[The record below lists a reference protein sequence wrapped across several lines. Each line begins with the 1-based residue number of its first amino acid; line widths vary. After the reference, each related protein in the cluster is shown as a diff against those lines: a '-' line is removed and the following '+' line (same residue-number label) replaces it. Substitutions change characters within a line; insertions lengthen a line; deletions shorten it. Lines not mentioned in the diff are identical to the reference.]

1 MPAAGR
7 QTPVPVAPAGPAVR
21 EPDLP
26 PAAFDL
32 GDPDDYGDEYRDEEP
47 ARGRGGARAAAGG
60 GADGGGGG
68 GGGRGLSAVPPS
80 LAVGASVILVVL
92 VVLGIFLAT
101 SGGSKGHSTAASSTS
116 PGKYNASLR
125 AAYLDQCV
133 RVSEGK
139 SAYCACTLDTLEASY
154 SEAQFVTFN
163 ENATSAESR
172 QIVQNISHK
181 CAGSK

>member
-1 MPAAGR
+1 
-7 QTPVPVAPAGPAVR
+7 
-21 EPDLP
+21 
-26 PAAFDL
+26 
-32 GDPDDYGDEYRDEEP
+32 
-47 ARGRGGARAAAGG
+47 
-60 GADGGGGG
+60 
-68 GGGRGLSAVPPS
+68 
-80 LAVGASVILVVL
+80 VILVVL